1 MPVAQ
6 GDIYWVDV
14 PGTVGSEQAG
24 CRPYIIVSRLAINRS
39 HPTVIGVPMTTKVNK
54 ANSYRILIPLGE
66 IVKDASC
73 TATLQN
79 SVALCDHVRVIDQ
92 TLLRGKIGRLS
103 QTAILSVG
111 VGLGFIFD
119 LR

>member
-6 GDIYWVDV
+6 GDIYWVEV
-14 PGTVGSEQAG
+14 PGTTGSEQAG
-24 CRPYIIVSRLAINRS
+24 CRPYIVVSRLAINRA
-39 HPTVIGVPMTTKVNK
+39 HPTVVGVPMTTKVNK
-54 ANSYRILIPLGE
+54 ANSYRILIPAGE
-66 IVKDASC
+66 IIRDAGC
-73 TATLQN
+73 TATIQN

-92 TLLRGKIGRLS
+92 SLFKGKIGKLS
-103 QTAILSVG
+103 QSAILSIG